1 LSSWEWSKSAI
12 VIEFPIGFSERRRAT
27 APTAPHTDLETA
39 VDIAARIYDL
49 IIDGLNSGEF
59 FDCKEGPYAALEQ
72 FLQDR
77 YGGDLAAAAEDCFE
91 VIYGCDPYTFFMRV
105 IRRRLSAVRHD

>member
-1 LSSWEWSKSAI
+1 MSGI
-12 VIEFPIGFSERRRAT
+12 VIEFPIGFSERRKAT
-27 APTAPHTDLETA
+27 VPTASHTDLGTA
-39 VDIAARIYDL
+39 VDIATWIHDL